1 MSSPFLPLR
10 KSEIDGGRALIMRLS
25 MSGRGIWLF
34 AAIMPQTV
42 AGMAISRPMPT
53 ALLAGPAG
61 SVTAPRSSTTM
72 QYGGQQQGGYG
83 GQQGGYGGQQGGQ
96 QGYGGQQGGQQGYGG
111 QQGGQQQGYGGQQ
124 GGQQQGYGQ
133 QQGGQQGYGGQQG
146 GQQGYGGQQGGGG
159 GSGEPWRVVGVSGF
173 TGSYTI
179 RPLEQQSMGRYDMQ
193 IGSPYVSRM
202 QCAIQVSAD
211 GSAILQSIGKRTTG
225 WRQPGGYW
233 SWIQKDQMVPLTSG
247 DQVCLDQ
254 SNPEGAVFACE
265 QGGGGQQQGGYGQQ
279 QGQQQSGYGQQQGGQ
294 QQQGGYGQQQ
304 GQQQGGYGQQQGGQ
318 QQGGQ
323 LPYGWVELADPSSGQ
338 VYYSNQQTGQV
349 QWERPQ

>member
-1 MSSPFLPLR
+1 
-10 KSEIDGGRALIMRLS
+10 
-25 MSGRGIWLF
+25 
-34 AAIMPQTV
+34 
-42 AGMAISRPMPT
+42 
-53 ALLAGPAG
+53 
-61 SVTAPRSSTTM
+61 M

-294 QQQGGYGQQQ
+294 QQ
-304 GQQQGGYGQQQGGQ
+304 
-318 QQGGQ
+318 GGQ

>member
-1 MSSPFLPLR
+1 
-10 KSEIDGGRALIMRLS
+10 MRLS
-25 MSGRGIWLF
+25 IVGRGIWLTF
-34 AAIMPQTV
+34 AATMPRTAAGV
-42 AGMAISRPMPT
+42 AMSRAMPS

-61 SVTAPRSSTTM
+61 SVTPRRSSTTM

-83 GQQGGYGGQQGGQ
+83 GQQGGQQGGYGGQ
-96 QGYGGQQGGQQGYGG
+96 QQGGQQGYGG

-124 GGQQQGYGQ
+124 GGQQQAGGYGQQQSGQQAGGYGQ
-133 QQGGQQGYGGQQG
+133 QQGGQ
-146 GQQGYGGQQGGGG
+146 QQGYGGQQGGGG
-159 GSGEPWRVVGVSGF
+159 GTGEPWRVVGMAGF

-211 GSAILQSIGKRTTG
+211 GSATLQSTGKRTTG

-233 SWIQKDQMVPLTSG
+233 SWIQKDQMVPLSSG

-254 SNPEGAVFACE
+254 SNPEGAVFSCE

-279 QGQQQSGYGQQQGGQ
+279 QGQQQGGYGQ

-304 GQQQGGYGQQQGGQ
+304 GQQQGGQ

-323 LPYGWVELADPSSGQ
+323 LPYGWEELSDPSSGQ
-338 VYYSNQQTGQV
+338 VYYSNQQTGAV
-349 QWERPQ
+349 QWERPQY

>member
-1 MSSPFLPLR
+1 
-10 KSEIDGGRALIMRLS
+10 MRLS

-34 AAIMPQTV
+34 AATMPQTV

-133 QQGGQQGYGGQQG
+133 QQG

-294 QQQGGYGQQQ
+294 QQ
-304 GQQQGGYGQQQGGQ
+304 
-318 QQGGQ
+318 GGQ